1 MSYKKFRLFPVSPL
15 QEKWGLFI
23 TDCGYE
29 TIEPGYK
36 VYPPLN
42 TPEDHLFTW
51 KDGRSHRDFYILF
64 IAKGRGY
71 YQYMK
76 GKKHVLTPGSAVLIC
91 PGVQHR
97 HRPDPKKGWEMLSIG
112 FNGHVAEQMVKDFFE
127 ADDLIFDLPD
137 PDAYEQF
144 LRDTISKFL
153 ESPLDYPLSSGGQI
167 VALLGRLYEMAQHL
181 KLKKHVRFP
190 IQKARNYILKHA
202 LEDIDFTKL
211 AREMG
216 TSEST
221 FRRSFFKLMNMGPLQ
236 FQISLR
242 LKYACRLLE
251 KTDLPVAEIS
261 IRSGFTRITYFS
273 RLFAQRFKLSPR
285 EYRAQ
290 SQRQPSSS
298 GQER

>member
-1 MSYKKFRLFPVSPL
+1 MSYKRFRLFPVSAL
-15 QEKWGLFI
+15 QEKWGLYL

-29 TIEPGYK
+29 TIEPGVK

-51 KDGRSHRDFYILF
+51 KEGRQHKDYYILF
-64 IAKGRGY
+64 VVKGRGY

-76 GKKHVLTPGSAVLIC
+76 GKKYVLTPGTAVLIC
-91 PGVQHR
+91 PGVKHR
-97 HRPDPKKGWEMLSIG
+97 HRPDPKTGWEMLSIG
-112 FNGHVAEQMVKDFFE
+112 FNGAVASKMVKDFFE
-127 ADDLIFDLPD
+127 SDELVFELPD
-137 PDAYEQF
+137 PEAFEHFIRHTINIFIDA
-144 LRDTISKFL
+144 
-153 ESPLDYPLSSGGQI
+153 PLDYPLSAGGQI

-221 FRRSFFKLMNMGPLQ
+221 FRRSFIKLMNMGPLQ
-236 FQISLR
+236 FQIDLR

-251 KTDLPVAEIS
+251 TTALPVAEIS
-261 IRSGFTRITYFS
+261 LRAGFSRITYFS
-273 RLFAQRFKLSPR
+273 RLFSQRFKVSPR
-285 EYRAQ
+285 EYRVKNK
-290 SQRQPSSS
+290 R
-298 GQER
+298 

>member
-1 MSYKKFRLFPVSPL
+1 MAYKKFRLFPVSAL
-15 QEKWGLFI
+15 QEKWGIFI

-36 VYPPLN
+36 DYPPLN

-51 KDGRSHRDFYILF
+51 EDGRTHKDFYILYV
-64 IAKGRGY
+64 AKGRGY
-71 YQYMK
+71 YQYIK
-76 GKKHVLTPGSAVLIC
+76 GKKYVLTPGSAVLIC

-112 FNGHVAEQMVKDFFE
+112 FNGSVAAQMVKDFFE
-127 ADDLIFDLPD
+127 PSERIVDLPD
-137 PDAYEQF
+137 PDEYEQF
-144 LRDTISKFL
+144 LRNTINRFL
-153 ESPLDYPLSSGGQI
+153 EAPLDFPLSSGGQI

-181 KLKKHVRFP
+181 KLKKQVRFS

-202 LEDIDFTKL
+202 LEDIVFTKL

-216 TSEST
+216 ASEST

-236 FQISLR
+236 FQIALR

-251 KTDLPVAEIS
+251 KTDLPISEIS

-273 RLFAQRFKLSPR
+273 RLFAQRFKIPPR
-285 EYRAQ
+285 EYRIQACRKSVHQ
-290 SQRQPSSS
+290 
-298 GQER
+298 

>member
-1 MSYKKFRLFPVSPL
+1 MSYKKFRLFPVSKL
-15 QEKWGLFI
+15 QEKWGVFI

-29 TIEPGYK
+29 TIESGYK

-51 KDGRSHRDFYILF
+51 EEGRTHKDYYILYVV
-64 IAKGRGY
+64 KGRGY

-76 GKKHVLTPGSAVLIC
+76 GKKYVLTAGSVVLIC
-91 PGVQHR
+91 PGVPHR
-97 HRPDPKKGWEMLSIG
+97 HRPDPKKGWETLAVG
-112 FNGHVAEQMVKDFFE
+112 FNGHVVAQMVKDFFE
-127 ADDLIFDLPD
+127 SDNLVFDLPD
-137 PDAYEQF
+137 PGEYEELLRNTIRTF
-144 LRDTISKFL
+144 LD
-153 ESPLDYPLSSGGQI
+153 SPLDYPFSAGGQI
-167 VALLGRLYEMAQHL
+167 ITLIGRLYEMAQHL
-181 KLKKHVRFP
+181 KLKKNVRFP

-221 FRRSFFKLMNMGPLQ
+221 FRRSFVKLMNMGPLQ

-251 KTDLPVAEIS
+251 KTNLPISEIS
-261 IRSGFTRITYFS
+261 LRAGFTRITYFS
-273 RLFAQRFKLSPR
+273 RLFSQRFKRSPR
-285 EYRAQ
+285 QYREEYVKAMSSLAQ
-290 SQRQPSSS
+290 
-298 GQER
+298 GE